1 MHSQNLHH
9 YHYTLPFNSHLHLHE
24 KKNKMILF
32 LICLSLGVQVN
43 QSPSAV
49 LKKEG
54 EEVKLFCTHEQT
66 DYKVMIWYQKSPGDE
81 ALKFI
86 GYGYGQFHDDGVE
99 HSAERRSKYL
109 GLYNET
115 FSSVL
120 FDIKRQCCANYE
132 AYFGQGTKLTVLDR
146 PVTPPKVKILQPS
159 QQECR
164 NQKEKQRKKTLVCV
178 ASGFYPD
185 HVTVSWKIND
195 EDYSSGVATDSAA
208 QEIEGSY
215 RITSRFKVN
224 AALWENQENSF
235 MCIVSFFDGETTT
248 NHTATLHGVQ
258 GEYLKVT
265 QSAKL
270 SYVVVIVKS
279 SCFCTVYPA
288 YTHVVFY
295 CLSMLYL
302 FLCKS
307 FTANFYPDK
316 RYLPVSVYFG
326 SLKA

>member
-1 MHSQNLHH
+1 MGSSSDTHMLDQVYQTSANIYKKKGETAKIHCSHSILNYNSILWYKQLENRQLQFLG
-9 YHYTLPFNSHLHLHE
+9 YVYYNNAYPEAGIDGDANPGRNCTLTTE
-24 KKNKMILF
+24 KLE
-32 LICLSLGVQVN
+32 LS
-43 QSPSAV
+43 SSAIY
-49 LKKEG
+49 
-54 EEVKLFCTHEQT
+54 FCAA
-66 DYKVMIWYQKSPGDE
+66 S
-81 ALKFI
+81 L
-86 GYGYGQFHDDGVE
+86 
-99 HSAERRSKYL
+99 HSA
-109 GLYNET
+109 
-115 FSSVL
+115 
-120 FDIKRQCCANYE
+120 RQCCANYE
-132 AYFGQGTKLTVLDR
+132 AYFGQGTKLTVLDPDR

-258 GEYLKVT
+258 G
-265 QSAKL
+265 
-270 SYVVVIVKS
+270 
-279 SCFCTVYPA
+279 
-288 YTHVVFY
+288 
-295 CLSMLYL
+295 
-302 FLCKS
+302 
-307 FTANFYPDK
+307 
-316 RYLPVSVYFG
+316 
-326 SLKA
+326 

>member
-1 MHSQNLHH
+1 MKS
-9 YHYTLPFNSHLHLHE
+9 
-24 KKNKMILF
+24 
-32 LICLSLGVQVN
+32 CLNVRFFCFTVYCQDVT
-43 QSPSAV
+43 QSPEISWSFASKSAEMDCSHNKGITHTQMYWYRQRPGETMTLIVYQLMVGSRTMVESLKLNIQPAKKKIKTKNGSLTVELAEHKHSAV
-49 LKKEG
+49 
-54 EEVKLFCTHEQT
+54 
-66 DYKVMIWYQKSPGDE
+66 YY
-81 ALKFI
+81 
-86 GYGYGQFHDDGVE
+86 
-99 HSAERRSKYL
+99 
-109 GLYNET
+109 
-115 FSSVL
+115 
-120 FDIKRQCCANYE
+120 CA
-132 AYFGQGTKLTVLDR
+132 ARTKLTVLDR